1 MRELIIA
8 IFFRNGYRRNIGM
21 RRPTVEQRTIYITEY
36 DMTRLEELLAA
47 AERFEDRD
55 KKHLRELGEE
65 LLRGEVVAPVDIPKD
80 VITMNSKVRL
90 KDLDSREQIIYSLVF
105 PNEAD
110 ISQNRISIL
119 APIGTALI
127 GYRVGDTI
135 EWEVPAGLRRL
146 KVEEILYQPE
156 AAGDYHL

>member
-1 MRELIIA
+1 
-8 IFFRNGYRRNIGM
+8 M

-55 KKHLRELGEE
+55 KKHLRELEEE
-65 LLRGEVVAPVDIPKD
+65 LLRGEVVAPVDVPKD

>member
-1 MRELIIA
+1 
-8 IFFRNGYRRNIGM
+8 M
-21 RRPTVEQRTIYITEY
+21 RRPTVKQRTIYVTEY

-47 AERFEDRD
+47 TERFEDRD
-55 KKHLRELGEE
+55 KKHLRELEEE
-65 LLRGEVVAPVDIPKD
+65 LLHGEVVAPVDIPKD

-90 KDLDSREQIIYSLVF
+90 KDLDSRQQIIYSLVF

-135 EWEVPAGLRRL
+135 EWEVPAGLRTL

>member
-1 MRELIIA
+1 
-8 IFFRNGYRRNIGM
+8 M